1 MVASD
6 RHGVGEYVEACLW
19 VGADVAVGIHRREI
33 DGLADHVDGR
43 TCGLLLEVVGSDLR
57 QLVFLGV
64 EVLRQAC
71 VLTRH
76 RQEVGVFEDGL
87 CNRHREFF
95 DTHIQLVHIVIVGT
109 HILFVLRQF
118 ALLLEQVVD
127 LLALLLE
134 LIPGFLQV
142 VVDGFL
148 RYLECLETLVDLLEA
163 VLAAGCRLDIY
174 LTVGLEPDAGLVHVA
189 DSGEGSAVLYL
200 IALDGDVG
208 GLADYLGHLAY
219 DVLVAVD
226 TRVLGHLLDDGRL
239 YADAP
244 YIACA
249 LQPDISTPDD
259 HLRLAA
265 RIEDA
270 AEVDVANDD
279 LWRREHDALVVADHP
294 AHRLVEVVDF
304 QVIDL
309 ILQFADGLE
318 DAFLEIAFREF
329 VDALIKLLI
338 Y

>member
-1 MVASD
+1 M
-6 RHGVGEYVEACLW
+6 
-19 VGADVAVGIHRREI
+19 
-33 DGLADHVDGR
+33 
-43 TCGLLLEVVGSDLR
+43 
-57 QLVFLGV
+57 
-64 EVLRQAC
+64 
-71 VLTRH
+71 
-76 RQEVGVFEDGL
+76 
-87 CNRHREFF
+87 
-95 DTHIQLVHIVIVGT
+95 IVGT

-148 RYLECLETLVDLLEA
+148 RYLERLETLVDLLEA

-174 LTVGLEPDAGLVHVA
+174 LTVGLEPDAGLAHVA

-226 TRVLGHLLDDGRL
+226 ARVLGHLLDDGCL

-309 ILQFADGLE
+309 ILQFSDGLE